1 MTPRALV
8 FLLAMPLSLFSCVN
22 AKEVTYFNDVS
33 DAEIAYKVEDMEP
46 VIQKNDILS
55 ITVSSLNTEATQ
67 LFNAPNIPV
76 TANSSAVASGTLSQ
90 AVGYLVDQEGNI
102 QFPFI
107 GTVKAASL
115 TKKQLREKIIEGI
128 LAKRLLLDP
137 IVNVRYLNYKVSV
150 LGEVGKPSVINAPGE
165 RISLL
170 EAIAFAGD
178 LTLYARRDN
187 VLLIREVSGKRMTKH
202 INLTDQELFTSPY
215 YYLQSNDVIY
225 VTPNKSKIQSTSN
238 AKTWLP
244 FVIATVTLAIV
255 VIDRVIPQ

>member
-1 MTPRALV
+1 MTPRVLV
-8 FLLAMPLSLFSCVN
+8 LLLAVALSFSSCVN
-22 AKEVTYFNDVS
+22 VKEATYFNDIN
-33 DAEIAYKVEDMEP
+33 DGEIAYKVEDMEP

-67 LFNAPNIPV
+67 LFNAPNTPI
-76 TANSSAVASGTLSQ
+76 TANSSAIASGTLSQ
-90 AVGYLVDQEGNI
+90 AVGYLVDQDGNI

-107 GTVKAASL
+107 GTVKAATL

-128 LAKRLLLDP
+128 LAKRLLLEP

-150 LGEVGKPSVINAPGE
+150 LGEVGRPSVINAPGE

-187 VLLIREVSGKRMTKH
+187 VLLIREVSGKRITKH
-202 INLTDQELFTSPY
+202 INLNDQELFTSPY

-225 VTPNKSKIQSTSN
+225 VTPNKSKIQSTGN
-238 AKTWLP
+238 AKLWLP
-244 FVIATVTLAIV
+244 FAIASITLGIV
-255 VIDRVIPQ
+255 LIDRLND